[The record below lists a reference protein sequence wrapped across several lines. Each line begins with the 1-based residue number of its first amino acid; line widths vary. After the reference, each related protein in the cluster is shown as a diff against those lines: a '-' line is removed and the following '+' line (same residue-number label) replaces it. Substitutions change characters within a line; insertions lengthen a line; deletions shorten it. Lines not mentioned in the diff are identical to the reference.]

1 MDETTNKITH
11 EIIEPRTGVEDMP
24 LETGPGDTDA
34 GESPLDAQ
42 STTTAPRP
50 ASEAHPIVNA
60 ESPVGSATPL
70 TGDIKSP
77 MQTQRH
83 PSDLVNDSTGNSPDQ
98 MPDPYHL
105 PPEKQDGQTVLS
117 MHTPQPRVTRLKPK
131 AVMLILLAAA
141 GAVGTALVIGLGG
154 APSVRQVQRS
164 KPSSNSA
171 VQPSSEI
178 ADNNALVSTLPQT
191 YTWPQANNHAAAT
204 VPGHTTTTVGNSLRS
219 AVSQSKSTTAP
230 ERQRLRE
237 LKSLQRQW
245 RQAMNAPVVFA
256 GMADQAYHN
265 GGTGTPRMA
274 NPSSLG
280 AGNDLIASGG
290 VIPPGMPTPDGH
302 SSYGNQGSGIQQE
315 HRAFLQRAAAIQ
327 PYPAQP
333 LTPPTSPYEIQAGT
347 VIPGALVTGINSDL
361 PGQIIG
367 VVTKNVFDS
376 VTGKYLL
383 IPQGSRLLGRY
394 SSVVGNGENRIL
406 IAWQRLILPNGNSI
420 VLDAMPGTDQEGQS
434 GLHDKVNYH
443 FKKLAEAAALSTA
456 IAYGGNL
463 AINPNSTSTNQDVV
477 GNTISQNAS
486 RIGQRIINRQLD
498 VQPTITIRPGWPFQV
513 LANKDMILKPYRP

>member
-1 MDETTNKITH
+1 MDETTNKTTN
-11 EIIEPRTGVEDMP
+11 EIIEPQTAVENVTP
-24 LETGPGDTDA
+24 EPSFGDADEDGSA
-34 GESPLDAQ
+34 LPLDAQ
-42 STTTAPRP
+42 RAPAAP
-50 ASEAHPIVNA
+50 PPVSDVHPKAEA
-60 ESPVGSATPL
+60 ESSE
-70 TGDIKSP
+70 
-77 MQTQRH
+77 QTQRH
-83 PSDLVNDSTGNSPDQ
+83 PSDLVNDSIGNSPDQ
-98 MPDPYHL
+98 TPYQL
-105 PPEKQDGQTVLS
+105 SDEKIDGQTVLR

-131 AVMLILLAAA
+131 AVMLILLTAA

-178 ADNNALVSTLPQT
+178 ADNNPLLSTLPQT
-191 YTWPQANNHAAAT
+191 YTWPQADNHAAAT
-204 VPGHTTTTVGNSLRS
+204 VPSHTTTTVRNSSGS
-219 AVSQSKSTTAP
+219 AVLHSKSTTVSD
-230 ERQRLRE
+230 RQRLRE

-245 RQAMNAPVVFA
+245 RQAINAPMVFA
-256 GMADQAYHN
+256 GMADHAYHN
-265 GGTGTPRMA
+265 GGTGTPLMA

-280 AGNDLIASGG
+280 AGNGLIASGG
-290 VIPPGMPTPDGH
+290 VIPPGMPTPDGN
-302 SSYGNQGSGIQQE
+302 SSHGDQGTAIQQE
-315 HRAFLQRAAAIQ
+315 HRAFMKSSAAVQ
-327 PYPAQP
+327 SFLAQP
-333 LTPPTSPYEIQAGT
+333 LIPPTSPYEIQAGT

-367 VVTKNVFDS
+367 MVTENVFDS

-394 SSVVGNGENRIL
+394 SSAVGNGENRIL
-406 IAWQRLILPNGNSI
+406 IAWQRLILPNGDSI
-420 VLDAMPGTDQEGQS
+420 VLNAMPGTDQEGQS
-434 GLHDKVNYH
+434 GLHDKVDYH

-477 GNTISQNAS
+477 GNTIAQNAS
-486 RIGQRIINRQLD
+486 QIGQRIISRQLD

-513 LANKDMILKPYRP
+513 LANKDMIFR

>member
-1 MDETTNKITH
+1 MDEITNKTTNKI
-11 EIIEPRTGVEDMP
+11 IEPQTAIENVTPEP
-24 LETGPGDTDA
+24 SLGDTDEDGSA
-34 GESPLDAQ
+34 LPLDAQ
-42 STTTAPRP
+42 RAPAAPP
-50 ASEAHPIVNA
+50 AVSEVHPKAEA
-60 ESPVGSATPL
+60 ESSE
-70 TGDIKSP
+70 
-77 MQTQRH
+77 QTRRQT
-83 PSDLVNDSTGNSPDQ
+83 SDLVSGSTGNSPDQ

-105 PPEKQDGQTVLS
+105 PAEKQDGQTVLR
-117 MHTPQPRVTRLKPK
+117 MHTPQPKVTRLKPK
-131 AVMLILLAAA
+131 AVMLILLTAA
-141 GAVGTALVIGLGG
+141 GAVGTAVVIGLGS
-154 APSVRQVQRS
+154 APSGRQVQRS

-171 VQPSSEI
+171 VQPSSQI
-178 ADNNALVSTLPQT
+178 ADNNPLLSTLPQT
-191 YTWPQANNHAAAT
+191 YTWPQADNHAAAT
-204 VPGHTTTTVGNSLRS
+204 VPGHTTTTVGNSSGS
-219 AVSQSKSTTAP
+219 AVSHSKSTTASD
-230 ERQRLRE
+230 RQRE

-256 GMADQAYHN
+256 GMAGNAYNN
-265 GGTGTPRMA
+265 GGTGTPSMA
-274 NPSSLG
+274 NSSSLG
-280 AGNDLIASGG
+280 AGNGLIASGG

-333 LTPPTSPYEIQAGT
+333 LTPPASPYEIQAGT

-367 VVTKNVFDS
+367 VVTENVFDS

-394 SSVVGNGENRIL
+394 SSVVGNGENRVL
-406 IAWQRLILPNGNSI
+406 IAWQRLILPNGDSI
-420 VLDAMPGTDQEGQS
+420 VLNAMPGTDQEGQS

-477 GNTISQNAS
+477 GNTISQES
-486 RIGQRIINRQLD
+486 SQIGQRIISRQLD
-498 VQPTITIRPGWPFQV
+498 VQPTITIRPGWPFRV
-513 LANKDMILKPYRP
+513 LANKDMIFR

>member
-1 MDETTNKITH
+1 MDETTNKTTN
-11 EIIEPRTGVEDMP
+11 EIIEPQTAVENVTP
-24 LETGPGDTDA
+24 EPSLGDTDEDGSA
-34 GESPLDAQ
+34 LPLDAQ
-42 STTTAPRP
+42 CATAAPP
-50 ASEAHPIVNA
+50 HVSEVHPKAEA
-60 ESPVGSATPL
+60 ESSE
-70 TGDIKSP
+70 
-77 MQTQRH
+77 QTRRQT
-83 PSDLVNDSTGNSPDQ
+83 NDPANGSTGNSPDQ

-105 PPEKQDGQTVLS
+105 PPEKQDGQTVLR

-131 AVMLILLAAA
+131 AVMLIVLAAA

-171 VQPSSEI
+171 VQPSSEV
-178 ADNNALVSTLPQT
+178 ADNNALLSTLPQT

-204 VPGHTTTTVGNSLRS
+204 VPSHTTTTVGNSPGS
-219 AVSQSKSTTAP
+219 AVLHSKSTTASD
-230 ERQRLRE
+230 RQRLRE

-245 RQAMNAPVVFA
+245 RQALNAPVVFA

-265 GGTGTPRMA
+265 GGTGTPSRA
-274 NPSSLG
+274 NSSSLG
-280 AGNDLIASGG
+280 AGNDLIGG
-290 VIPPGMPTPDGH
+290 VIPPGMPTPDGN
-302 SSYGNQGSGIQQE
+302 SSHGDQGSGIQQE

-327 PYPAQP
+327 PYLAQP
-333 LTPPTSPYEIQAGT
+333 LIPPASPYEIQAGT

-367 VVTKNVFDS
+367 VVTENVFDS

-394 SSVVGNGENRIL
+394 SSVVGNGENRVL

-420 VLDAMPGTDQEGQS
+420 VQDAMPGTDQEGQS
-434 GLHDKVNYH
+434 GLHDKVDYH

-477 GNTISQNAS
+477 GNTIAQNAS
-486 RIGQRIINRQLD
+486 QIGQRIINRQLD

-513 LANKDMILKPYRP
+513 LANKDMIFR